1 MKAVVYRRHGGP
13 EVLSPAERATPD
25 PGPGEVRVRIVVSAV
40 NPTDWKARSGLRAEA
55 GAEVPETV
63 PNQDG
68 AGVVDAV
75 GPDVTGFS
83 PGDRVWVI
91 LAAAHGPSAGTA
103 QEYTV
108 LPAAKLV
115 RLPDSVGFDE
125 GAGFGIPA
133 LTAHRALTV
142 AEDGPARLAPGA
154 LDGRTVLVSGGA
166 GAVGN
171 AAIQLGR
178 WAGATVIATVSSDE
192 KAALARAAGAQHVL
206 RYPDPELASR
216 VREAAP
222 DGVDLV
228 VEVAAGVNAA
238 LHTEVLRARGTV
250 AIYGDDRGTGTVSL
264 DFGANLWINARYQFL
279 VLYTVGADKLRAAAE
294 DVTAAL
300 ADGALRLGEDRGVPV
315 HRFTL
320 EDTAKAHTASEEGVT
335 GKVLIDVTPATR

>member
-13 EVLSPAERATPD
+13 EVLSVSERAVAD

-40 NPTDWKARSGLRAEA
+40 NPTDWKARLGRGAEA
-55 GAEVPETV
+55 GTETPDTV

-75 GPDVTGFS
+75 GPDVTGLA
-83 PGDRVWVI
+83 PGDRVWLI
-91 LAAAHGPSAGTA
+91 LAGTHGPAAGTA

-108 LPAAKLV
+108 LPAEKV
-115 RLPDSVGFDE
+115 VPLPDRAGFDE
-125 GAGFGIPA
+125 GAGFGVPG

-142 AEDGPARLAPGA
+142 AEDGPSRLSPGA
-154 LDGRTVLVSGGA
+154 LDGKTVLVSGGA

-171 AAIQLGR
+171 ATIQLGR

-206 RYPDPELASR
+206 RYPGPDLATR
-216 VREAAP
+216 IREVAP

-238 LHTEVLRARGTV
+238 LHTEVLRPRGTV

-264 DFGANLWINARYQFL
+264 DFGANLWLNVRYQFL
-279 VLYTVGADKLRAAAE
+279 VLYTVGADKLRAGAE
-294 DVTAAL
+294 DVSAAF

-315 HRFTL
+315 HRFPL
-320 EDTAKAHTASEEGVT
+320 EETAKAHIASEEGAT
-335 GKVLIDVTPATR
+335 GKVLIDVSPAG

>member
-13 EVLSPAERATPD
+13 EVLTPTERAVPE

-40 NPTDWKARSGLRAEA
+40 NPTDWKARAGRRAEP
-55 GAEVPETV
+55 GADVPETV

-75 GPDVTGFS
+75 GPDVTGFA
-83 PGDRVWVI
+83 PGDRVWVVI
-91 LAAAHGPSAGTA
+91 AGAYGPGSGTA

-108 LPAAKLV
+108 LPASKLV
-115 RLPDSVGFDE
+115 RLPDGAGFDE
-125 GAGFGIPA
+125 GAGLGIPA

-142 AEDGPARLAPGA
+142 AEDGPTRLAPGA

-171 AAIQLGR
+171 ATIQLAR

-192 KAALARAAGAQHVL
+192 KAALARAAGAHHVL
-206 RYPDPELASR
+206 RYPDPELGAR
-216 VREAAP
+216 IREVAP

-228 VEVAAGVNAA
+228 VEVAAGVNAK
-238 LHTEVLRARGTV
+238 LHTEVLRPRGTV
-250 AIYGDDRGTGTVSL
+250 AMYGDDRGTGALTL
-264 DFGANLWINARYQFL
+264 DFGANLWLNARYQFL
-279 VLYTVGADKLRAAAE
+279 VLYTVGEDKLKAGTE

-300 ADGALRLGEDRGVPV
+300 ADGALRVGAERGVPV
-315 HRFTL
+315 HRFAL
-320 EDTAKAHTASEEGVT
+320 SDTAKAHAASEDGVT
-335 GKVLIDVTPATR
+335 GKVLIDVTPA

>member
-13 EVLSPAERATPD
+13 EVLSLSERAVAD

-40 NPTDWKARSGLRAEA
+40 NPTDWKARLGRGAEA
-55 GAEVPETV
+55 GTETPDTV

-75 GPDVTGFS
+75 GPDVTGLS
-83 PGDRVWVI
+83 PGDRVWLV
-91 LAAAHGPSAGTA
+91 LAGTHGPEAGTA

-108 LPAAKLV
+108 LPAAQV
-115 RLPDSVGFDE
+115 VPLPDNAGFDE
-125 GAGFGIPA
+125 GAGFGVPG

-142 AEDGPARLAPGA
+142 AEDGPTRLAPGA

-171 AAIQLGR
+171 ATIQLGR

-206 RYPDPELASR
+206 RYPDPELAAR
-216 VREAAP
+216 IREVAP

-228 VEVAAGVNAA
+228 VEVAAGVNAK
-238 LHTEVLRARGTV
+238 LHTEVLRPRGTV
-250 AIYGDDRGTGTVSL
+250 AVYGDDRGTGTVSL
-264 DFGANLWINARYQFL
+264 DFGANLWLNTRYQFL
-279 VLYTVGADKLRAAAE
+279 VLYTVGADKLRAGAE

-315 HRFTL
+315 HRFPL
-320 EDTAKAHTASEEGVT
+320 ADTAKAHTASEEGVT
-335 GKVLIDVTPATR
+335 GKVLIDVTPAE

>member
-1 MKAVVYRRHGGP
+1 MKAVIYRRHGGP
-13 EVLSPAERATPD
+13 EVLSLSERAVAD

-40 NPTDWKARSGLRAEA
+40 NPTDWKARLGRGAEA
-55 GAEVPETV
+55 GTETPDTV

-75 GPDVTGFS
+75 GPDVTGFA
-83 PGDRVWVI
+83 PGDRVWLI
-91 LAAAHGPSAGTA
+91 LAGTHGPAAGSA

-108 LPAAKLV
+108 LPAAQLV
-115 RLPDSVGFDE
+115 RLPGSVGFDE
-125 GAGFGIPA
+125 GAGFGVPG

-154 LDGRTVLVSGGA
+154 LAGRTVLVSGGA

-171 AAIQLGR
+171 ATIQLGR
-178 WAGATVIATVSSDE
+178 WAGATVVATVSSDE

-216 VREAAP
+216 IREVAP

-228 VEVAAGVNAA
+228 VEVAAGVNAG
-238 LHTEVLRARGTV
+238 LHTEVLRPRGTV

-264 DFGANLWINARYQFL
+264 DFGANLWLNARYQFL
-279 VLYTVGADKLRAAAE
+279 VLYTVGADKLRAGAE

-315 HRFTL
+315 HRFSL
-320 EDTAKAHTASEEGVT
+320 EDTAKAHVASEEGVT
-335 GKVLIDVTPATR
+335 GKVLIDVTPAD

>member
-13 EVLSPAERATPD
+13 EVLSLSERAVAD

-40 NPTDWKARSGLRAEA
+40 NPTDWKARSGFRAEP
-55 GAEVPETV
+55 GAEIPETV

-75 GPDVTGFS
+75 GPDVTGFA
-83 PGDRVWVI
+83 PGDRVWLIV
-91 LAAAHGPSAGTA
+91 AGAYGPASGTA

-108 LPAAKLV
+108 LPASKLV
-115 RLPDSVGFDE
+115 RLPDGTGFDE

-142 AEDGPARLAPGA
+142 AEDGPSRLAPGA

-192 KAALARAAGAQHVL
+192 KAALARAAGAHHVV
-206 RYPDPELASR
+206 RYPDPELAAR
-216 VREAAP
+216 IREVAP

-228 VEVAAGVNAA
+228 VEVAAGVNAG
-238 LHTEVLRARGTV
+238 LHTQVLRPRGTV
-250 AIYGDDRGTGTVSL
+250 AAYGDDRGTGSVTL
-264 DFGANLWINARYQFL
+264 EFGPVLMLNARYQFL
-279 VLYTVGADKLRAAAE
+279 VLYTVGEDKLRAGAD

-300 ADGALRLGEDRGVPV
+300 ADGALRIGEDHGVPV
-315 HRFTL
+315 HRFAL
-320 EDTAKAHTASEEGVT
+320 ADTAKAHLASEQGVT
-335 GKVLIDVTPATR
+335 GKVLIDVTPAG